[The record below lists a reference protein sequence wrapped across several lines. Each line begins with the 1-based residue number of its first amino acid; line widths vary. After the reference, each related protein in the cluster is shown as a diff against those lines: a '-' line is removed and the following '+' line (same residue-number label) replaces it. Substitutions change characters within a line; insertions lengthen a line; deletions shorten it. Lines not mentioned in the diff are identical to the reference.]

1 MHATL
6 PRSCPRADREGNS
19 YRPHWRR
26 GFRSA
31 RVLVESGR
39 VGEDLNRSSPGALDR
54 LPHGGQ
60 GRDIPAVDRDLSAVL
75 SENAGDRRTDATG
88 TPGHQRHFVA
98 QSTHADDLAP
108 GGVRLATTRPQISTA
123 TMETW
128 YARSGTVRGPTP
140 MTIVNSPTNV
150 PSNANVWVARPIPR
164 LNVGPAQVATHPM
177 SRTPAITLSA
187 VPAARCSYPVTKIPK
202 WANAAPT

>member
-1 MHATL
+1 M
-6 PRSCPRADREGNS
+6 
-19 YRPHWRR
+19 
-26 GFRSA
+26 
-31 RVLVESGR
+31 
-39 VGEDLNRSSPGALDR
+39 
-54 LPHGGQ
+54 
-60 GRDIPAVDRDLSAVL
+60 DRDLRTVL
-75 SENAGDRRTDATG
+75 GENAGDRRADATG

-98 QSTHADDLAP
+98 QSTHAGGLAP
-108 GGVRLATTRPQISTA
+108 EGVRLATTRPEISTA

-164 LNVGPAQVATHPM
+164 LNVGPSQVATHPM

-202 WANAAPT
+202 WANAAPTYVAASKSKKNRIARAVLDELVAPS